1 MTGYELTHDIITC
14 ISIVLCGLRTGE
26 SGANDGMWEEAI
38 DRSSASTVSSCGED
52 AEGVLDA
59 DIPPEDARDTS
70 AADDDEKL
78 RNIAKIESAL
88 EIFGVLKHKN
98 KFKEVHNKA

>member
-1 MTGYELTHDIITC
+1 M
-14 ISIVLCGLRTGE
+14 
-26 SGANDGMWEEAI
+26 
-38 DRSSASTVSSCGED
+38 
-52 AEGVLDA
+52 LDA

-98 KFKEVHNKA
+98 KFKEVHNKP

>member
-1 MTGYELTHDIITC
+1 M
-14 ISIVLCGLRTGE
+14 
-26 SGANDGMWEEAI
+26 
-38 DRSSASTVSSCGED
+38 
-52 AEGVLDA
+52 LDA

-88 EIFGVLKHKN
+88 EIFGVLKRKN
-98 KFKEVHNKA
+98 KFKEVHN